1 MANTTFTGP
10 VRSLNGFESISVN
23 STTGA
28 VTVDATIGPA
38 TSVTS
43 VTVSSFIDLPAIL
56 TAALPAAAAGNAG
69 QVRLISD
76 NGAGNDE
83 YCLVISTGSAWV
95 TAVGAALS

>member
-1 MANTTFTGP
+1 MANTTFSGP
-10 VRSLNGFESISVN
+10 VRSENGFQSITVSP
-23 STTGA
+23 TTGA

-56 TAALPAAAAGNAG
+56 TAALPTAAAANAG

-76 NGAGNDE
+76 NGAGNNE